1 MGVHPEQD
9 AQVSGR
15 QRPQLRHCLR
25 SVPLVLTAVGAW
37 HDRHRA
43 TGIGHGVPIKKS
55 AMAVGHRHAAGAAT
69 AHQLSLVR
77 QQLTRLD
84 DFGFRFLT
92 SALDCFRT
100 REPSNVVIPFF

>member
-1 MGVHPEQD
+1 MVF
-9 AQVSGR
+9 
-15 QRPQLRHCLR
+15 
-25 SVPLVLTAVGAW
+25 TAVGAW

-43 TGIGHGVPIKKS
+43 AGVGHGVPIKKS
-55 AMAVGHRHAAGAAT
+55 AMAVGHRHATGAAA

-92 SALDCFRT
+92 SALDCLRT